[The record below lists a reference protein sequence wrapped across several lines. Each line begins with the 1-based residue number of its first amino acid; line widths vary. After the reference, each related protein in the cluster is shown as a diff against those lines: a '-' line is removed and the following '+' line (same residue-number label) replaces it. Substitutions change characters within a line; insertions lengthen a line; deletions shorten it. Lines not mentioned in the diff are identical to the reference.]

1 MASEA
6 AVEIADMVEVRF
18 ALQDGTLAKAY
29 RADLA
34 EALQAALPWLAEAP
48 DAGVHRLNLVAG
60 GGGEMLV
67 TPRTRLV
74 LRVPR
79 ERAQA
84 AMALAGTVLRVG
96 QDALRPWSPQLREL
110 LPYAT
115 LYAHFVAAPDTDE
128 AALVGRARRELE
140 AIDVPAQPVCG
151 RWQSP
156 EGAMVG
162 CSVMLAG
169 LTRAESLRVLRR
181 GVGPHRLLGCGLFVP
196 HKSAAA
202 VGAAG

>member
-1 MASEA
+1 
-6 AVEIADMVEVRF
+6 MVEVSF
-18 ALQDGTLAKAY
+18 ALQGRTLAKAY

-34 EALQAALPWLAEAP
+34 EALQAALPWLADAP

-60 GGGEMLV
+60 GGGEVLV

-84 AMALAGTVLRVG
+84 AMALAGTVLQVG
-96 QDALRPWSPQLREL
+96 QDELRPFRPQLREL
-110 LPYAT
+110 LAYAT

-128 AALVGRARRELE
+128 AALVARARLELD

-151 RWQSP
+151 RWQAP
-156 EGAMVG
+156 EGALVG
-162 CSVMLAG
+162 CSVMLSG
-169 LTRAESLRVLRR
+169 LSRAESLRVLRR
-181 GVGPHRLLGCGLFVP
+181 GVGPQRLLGCGLFIP

-202 VGAAG
+202 VGAAT